1 MKERYEIIKWLYPD
15 YLILFKEK
23 DDIKFFGDDKE
34 IIEFFS
40 IKRLRNVNK
49 IILNNLDIE
58 EKEEHKNNEYN
69 SFYIKYKLINVLM
82 EVHYEK

>member
-23 DDIKFFGDDKE
+23 DKIKYYGIDKKIVE
-34 IIEFFS
+34 LFS
-40 IKRLRNVNK
+40 SDKLTKVNK

-58 EKEEHKNNEYN
+58 DIIEYEDNEYDLI
-69 SFYIKYKLINVLM
+69 YIKYKLIKM
-82 EVHYEK
+82 IKEEF